1 MIRDLLAGARF
12 ALRRD
17 GVLEIEDEQVCGR
30 LSRTIELP
38 LLCTRYEEQ

>member
-12 ALRRD
+12 VVRRD

>member
-1 MIRDLLAGARF
+1 VIRDLLTGAG
-12 ALRRD
+12 LVSRRD

-38 LLCTRYEEQ
+38 LLRTRYEEQ